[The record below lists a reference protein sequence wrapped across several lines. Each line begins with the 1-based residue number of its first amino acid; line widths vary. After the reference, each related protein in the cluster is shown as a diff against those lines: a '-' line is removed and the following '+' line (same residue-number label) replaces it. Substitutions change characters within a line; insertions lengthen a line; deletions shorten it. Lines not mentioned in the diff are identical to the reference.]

1 MAAAP
6 GYEPVIPSFHEA
18 SKSRSSGSFLM
29 ILVTVLALVANT
41 AAVSI
46 NSLIITPDSLTEAG
60 VNSHPSNLK
69 VRSNSIRG
77 SEPLGA
83 PRRSPAI
90 RPRGTPVIHKRAT
103 PPIPSPTA
111 QVTSGP
117 GSSPIHCPA
126 DNLTVFTEPSAS
138 KRYVILCGRDYHSSL
153 GAVDLYNVAAK
164 SLNDCIEVCARDHS
178 GCSSVG
184 WGYMDDEL
192 GYRCFLKSAIGEPH
206 DSTAWMFAIED
217 SSQPGNPVPPESQG
231 LSVDAKA
238 GIGVG
243 AAAVAV
249 LVGVAIL
256 ATWYYRQRKPIAE
269 QSLGKGKDLSGS
281 SSSIG
286 YGSHRTHS
294 PAPPSFQRS
303 LHQLSAPAG
312 ECAELPGSS
321 VHVGL
326 APGSPAQ
333 DDDAPSRGVAK
344 YIVRQQQRILDNCR
358 PARPEDNPNT
368 GLTSIDTANSP
379 WGTTYTRSPD
389 GTLAPMSAMTGHGS
403 FAATPWSATQLSPAS
418 ELPVVRGGPN
428 GYGPEYEMDSD
439 VTMATGRP
447 ERAAD
452 KFLLSDMA
460 QFKKQLVSEKAAD
473 G

>member
-6 GYEPVIPSFHEA
+6 GHGPVISSSHEG
-18 SKSRSSGSFLM
+18 SSSRFLGCFL
-29 ILVTVLALVANT
+29 ILLTLLALVT
-41 AAVSI
+41 DSAAVSI
-46 NSLIITPDSLTEAG
+46 NNHITTPYSSTEAA
-60 VNSHPSNLK
+60 VNRRPPSN
-69 VRSNSIRG
+69 VQIRSNSPRG
-77 SEPLGA
+77 SQTLGA
-83 PRRSPAI
+83 PRGAPAI
-90 RPRGTPVIHKRAT
+90 RSRGTPVINKRAT
-103 PPIPSPTA
+103 PSIPSPTA

-153 GAVDLYNVAAK
+153 GAIDLYNVVAK
-164 SLNDCIEVCARDHS
+164 SLNDCIEVCAKDNT

-192 GYRCFLKSAIGEPH
+192 GFRCFLKSSIGEPH
-206 DSTAWMFAIED
+206 DSASWMFAVED
-217 SSQPGNPVPPESQG
+217 PSQPGNPIPPASPG
-231 LSVDAKA
+231 LSADAKA

-243 AAAVAV
+243 AAAAVV
-249 LVGVAIL
+249 LVGVGIL
-256 ATWYYRQRKPIAE
+256 AFWYYRQRKYIAE
-269 QSLGKGKDLSGS
+269 KSLGQAKDLSES

-303 LHQLSAPAG
+303 LHQLPAG
-312 ECAELPGSS
+312 ECLELPGSS
-321 VHVGL
+321 VNVGL
-326 APGSPAQ
+326 APGSPAH
-333 DDDAPSRGVAK
+333 DDDAPSRGVAQ
-344 YIVRQQQRILDNCR
+344 YLVRQQRRILDNCR
-358 PARPEDNPNT
+358 PARPEDDPKT
-368 GLTSIDTANSP
+368 GLTSIDTSNLQ
-379 WGTTYTRSPD
+379 WGTTHTRSPD

-403 FAATPWSATQLSPAS
+403 FAATPWSATQSSPAS

-428 GYGPEYEMDSD
+428 GYGPEYEMASD

-452 KFLLSDMA
+452 KFLLSDMVL
-460 QFKKQLVSEKAAD
+460 FKKQLVSEKAAD